1 MRNMLRFLKG
11 YEKES
16 ILAPLFKMLEACF
29 ELLVPLV
36 VANIIDVGIK
46 NGDLAYI
53 GKQCGLMVLL
63 AVVGMASSLTAQY
76 FAAKAAL
83 GYGTALRGALFRHI
97 DTLSYTELDGIGTP
111 TLVTRITSDV
121 NQLQNGVNMT
131 LRLLLRCPFI
141 VIGALILAFV
151 ISPTMGFWFV
161 LVTLA
166 ISLVVWLIM
175 RVTVPQYRAAQNTLD
190 KVTLLTRENYVGARV
205 VRAFARQ
212 DDEIADFTAVNDK
225 LKTFQLTA
233 GRISAL
239 MTPLTYLI
247 VNLGVIAILMRG
259 GLQVNSGALTQGE
272 IIALINYMN
281 QILINLLRIA
291 DLVVSVTRALA
302 SGIRVSEILNTKS
315 TMTDPAAAAL
325 APAAGAPAVAF
336 DHVGFTYHGAGAPSL
351 TDISFAAQNGQTIGV
366 IGGTG
371 SGKSTL
377 INLIPRF
384 YDCTSG
390 SVDLFGH
397 AVQQYGFAQLRQMIG
412 IVPQRAVLF
421 TGTIRDNMQWACP
434 DATDEQIWQALEI
447 AQAADFVRGK
457 PKGLDEPVETAG
469 RNFSGGQRQRLTI
482 ARALVRDPKILILDD
497 SASALDY
504 ATDARLRKAIRAH
517 DANVTVFL
525 VSQRAA
531 SSMPIRSLCWMT
543 ARSSGRAHMPSC
555 SNRARS
561 IRKFTIPSS
570 RRRRRTHEKEKYH
583 AQAAALSEKIL
594 AAADPVSAVCR
605 ADRGHDAVS
614 ADPHRAGRR
623 PHRRAGA
630 GGVFH
635 HRPSAAQNGHPH
647 RRNGAVAVDHERL
660 QQPHHL
666 PHRA

>member
-281 QILINLLRIA
+281 QILIELVKLANLI
-291 DLVVSVTRALA
+291 VQVSKGLA
-302 SGIRVSEILNTKS
+302 CAGRVQAVLDTQPGMAFPEKLPGEV
-315 TMTDPAAAAL
+315 PA
-325 APAAGAPAVAF
+325 GKTGDAVRF
-336 DHVGFTYHGAGAPSL
+336 DHVSLTYAGAGAPSL
-351 TDISFAAQNGQTIGV
+351 SDISFTAKQGQTIGV

-371 SGKSTL
+371 SAKSSSCCSSNKSAVSSSTTSAETL
-377 INLIPRF
+377 SLANK
-384 YDCTSG
+384 T
-390 SVDLFGH
+390 
-397 AVQQYGFAQLRQMIG
+397 A
-412 IVPQRAVLF
+412 F
-421 TGTIRDNMQWACP
+421 TPT
-434 DATDEQIWQALEI
+434 
-447 AQAADFVRGK
+447 
-457 PKGLDEPVETAG
+457 VET
-469 RNFSGGQRQRLTI
+469 
-482 ARALVRDPKILILDD
+482 
-497 SASALDY
+497 
-504 ATDARLRKAIRAH
+504 
-517 DANVTVFL
+517 
-525 VSQRAA
+525 
-531 SSMPIRSLCWMT
+531 SS
-543 ARSSGRAHMPSC
+543 SC
-555 SNRARS
+555 
-561 IRKFTIPSS
+561 P
-570 RRRRRTHEKEKYH
+570 
-583 AQAAALSEKIL
+583 
-594 AAADPVSAVCR
+594 
-605 ADRGHDAVS
+605 G
-614 ADPHRAGRR
+614 
-623 PHRRAGA
+623 
-630 GGVFH
+630 
-635 HRPSAAQNGHPH
+635 
-647 RRNGAVAVDHERL
+647 
-660 QQPHHL
+660 
-666 PHRA
+666 